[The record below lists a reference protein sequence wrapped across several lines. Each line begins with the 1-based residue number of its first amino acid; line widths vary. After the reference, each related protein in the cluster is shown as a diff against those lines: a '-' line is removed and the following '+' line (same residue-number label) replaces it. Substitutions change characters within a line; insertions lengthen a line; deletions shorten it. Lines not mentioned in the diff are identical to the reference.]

1 MEDIDSLTKD
11 LIDSKIDAILIEE
24 AQKDLL
30 EEMSNEL
37 KNKERIIYEFSVDV
51 LIKDELI
58 KNVDITKESFN
69 VFISGIDTYGKITS
83 VSRSDVNMVVSINP
97 RTHKI
102 LLTSIPRDYYVKL
115 NGINTEYKDKITHA
129 GIHGIDT
136 SVKTVEDLLSIDIN
150 YYAKVNFTSL
160 IKIVDELGGIDVNVT
175 TPFRAYYIEENETVN
190 YSFKKGMNHL
200 NGKQALAYARERKSL
215 PDGDVGRVKHQQQ
228 LIEAIVNKA
237 LSKTILLKYNDL
249 LNALD
254 GKFITNMGSTNI
266 TALIKQQI
274 KEMPSWTIE
283 KYTLE
288 GTDAYAYTYSYKTVK
303 SYVMEPKEDSVNV
316 AKEKI
321 KTLIEET

>member
-1 MEDIDSLTKD
+1 M
-11 LIDSKIDAILIEE
+11 
-24 AQKDLL
+24 
-30 EEMSNEL
+30 
-37 KNKERIIYEFSVDV
+37 
-51 LIKDELI
+51 
-58 KNVDITKESFN
+58 
-69 VFISGIDTYGKITS
+69 
-83 VSRSDVNMVVSINP
+83 
-97 RTHKI
+97 
-102 LLTSIPRDYYVKL
+102 
-115 NGINTEYKDKITHA
+115 
-129 GIHGIDT
+129 
-136 SVKTVEDLLSIDIN
+136 
-150 YYAKVNFTSL
+150 
-160 IKIVDELGGIDVNVT
+160 
-175 TPFRAYYIEENETVN
+175 
-190 YSFKKGMNHL
+190 